1 MANRKKTQ
9 DTMHKNEKE
18 VYREEDQLGD
28 MLLFKH
34 ILITQGEYDTYNN
47 KNVWDMTCSEVIE
60 TQNDSG
66 DGSSVHDNESLPDG
80 VRLKRKRKMEV
91 EKCEQATPPKQNVR
105 CNSPTLSQMLDGVYS
120 DESDSEKEPI
130 GERVHLLEFDP
141 PSPDSIFMSQI
152 E

>member
-1 MANRKKTQ
+1 
-9 DTMHKNEKE
+9 MHKIEKE

-34 ILITQGEYDTYNN
+34 ILITRGEYGTYNN
-47 KNVWDMTCSEVIE
+47 KNAWDMTCSEIME
-60 TQNDSG
+60 TQKDSC
-66 DGSSVHDNESLPDG
+66 DGSNVHDDESPSDG
-80 VRLKRKRKMEV
+80 VRLKRKRKMEE
-91 EKCEQATPPKQNVR
+91 EKCEQATSPKQNAR

-120 DESDSEKEPI
+120 DESDSENEPF

-141 PSPDSIFMSQI
+141 PSPYSCSMSQI